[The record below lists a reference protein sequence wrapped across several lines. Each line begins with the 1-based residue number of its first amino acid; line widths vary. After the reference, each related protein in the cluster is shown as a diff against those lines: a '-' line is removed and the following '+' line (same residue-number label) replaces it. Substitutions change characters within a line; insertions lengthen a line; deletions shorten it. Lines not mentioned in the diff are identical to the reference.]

1 MPALNVSVAALPAV
15 TVAGDTDAVAPAGA
29 PVTPSVTDWAAP
41 LVTAVLIVL
50 VAELPCATVS
60 DAGFAAIE
68 KSLAT
73 AVPQP
78 GSLKEAIRVFQLNVP
93 FAGMYSFAYQNV
105 QSSTGSIC
113 IDE

>member
-1 MPALNVSVAALPAV
+1 M
-15 TVAGDTDAVAPAGA
+15 TVDGDTDAAAPAG
-29 PVTPSVTDWAAP
+29 TPLTLIETDWATP

-50 VAELPCATVS
+50 VTELPCATVS
-60 DAGFAAIE
+60 DEGFAAIE

-73 AVPQP
+73 AAPQP
-78 GSLKEAIRVFQLNVP
+78 GSLNDAIRVFQLNVP
-93 FAGMYSFAYQNV
+93 FAGMYSFANQNV